1 MMDRKRLGVV
11 VDGSFTAGLTVR
23 LDPGCNTE
31 DLQIGSFLVVQGSQY
46 TYFCMLA
53 DLQLRASDD
62 RLLAKPPQG
71 FTPFVRGI
79 LSGSATYAAAVVKPM
94 LMMPNVDVLDPARQ
108 LAGATPEERGVV
120 SVRTIPMHYAELVEA
135 NEIDFA
141 TVFGSP
147 LKKNNF
153 VIGTP
158 LTMDFPICLDLGRF
172 MERSSGIFGQTG
184 TGKSFTAFL
193 VLAGIMQHKTGVNLI
208 FDAHNEYAY
217 GKESEAKQWVRGL
230 KSLFGSSV
238 LVYSLDQSQS
248 NKAGRAADRVLQ
260 IGLNQIEREDVVL
273 MAQELGLTSTASVT
287 IGLLQDRYKQRWLSQ
302 LLDMDGASLEEF
314 CRDSGAHAGAAEA
327 LQRKLRELAR
337 KEYVQPEMNSNLLD
351 EIILALEGGKH
362 VILHFGKHGSMLDYM
377 LVSNLVTRKVRAAW
391 EKKTEQYELSQ
402 KPGDRPTPLM
412 ITVEEAHK
420 FLNPEIASQTIFGTI
435 AREMRKF
442 HVTLMVIDQ
451 RPSGIDSE
459 VLSQLGTRISGKLAD
474 ERDIEAVLTGVSDR
488 SALRGALAS
497 LNLRQEV
504 LIAGHAVP
512 MPIQVRPRNYDE
524 KFWKEVTSDS
534 PPSLNDDELEKEKQR
549 LFG

>member
-1 MMDRKRLGVV
+1 MDRKRLGVV

-391 EKKTEQYELSQ
+391 ERKTEQYELSQ

>member
-1 MMDRKRLGVV
+1 MDRKRLGVI

-23 LDPGCNTE
+23 LDPGCITE
-31 DLQIGSFLVVQGSQY
+31 ALQIGSFLVVQGIQN
-46 TYFCMLA
+46 TYFSMLS
-53 DLQLRASDD
+53 DLQLRAADD

-147 LKKNNF
+147 QKKNHF

-193 VLAGIMQHKTGVNLI
+193 VLAGIMQHKTGANLI
-208 FDAHNEYAY
+208 FDVHNEYAY

-238 LVYSLDQSQS
+238 LVYSLDQSQA

-287 IGLLQDRYKQRWLSQ
+287 IGLLQDCYKQRWLSQ
-302 LLDMDGASLEEF
+302 LLDMDAASLEEF

-351 EIILALEGGKH
+351 EIILALEDGKH

-391 EKKTEQYELSQ
+391 ERKTEQYELSQ

-512 MPIQVRPRNYDE
+512 MPIQVRPRNYDAA
-524 KFWKEVTSDS
+524 FWKEVTADIAL
-534 PPSLNDDELEKEKQR
+534 PMNDDELEKAKRE

>member
-1 MMDRKRLGVV
+1 MDRKRLGVV

>member
-1 MMDRKRLGVV
+1 MDRKRLGVV

-23 LDPGCNTE
+23 LDPACNTE
-31 DLQIGSFLVVQGSQY
+31 NLQIGSFLVVQGIQN
-46 TYFCMLA
+46 TYFSMLA

-71 FTPFVRGI
+71 FTPFVKGI

-94 LMMPNVDVLDPARQ
+94 LMMPNVDVADPMHQ
-108 LAGATPEERGVV
+108 LTGAMAEERGVFT
-120 SVRTIPMHYAELVEA
+120 VRTIPMHYAELVEA
-135 NEIDFA
+135 TEIDFA

-147 LKKNNF
+147 QKENHF
-153 VIGTP
+153 VLGSP

-217 GKESEAKQWVRGL
+217 GKESEKTKKRVRGL
-230 KSLFGSSV
+230 KELFGSS
-238 LVYSLDQSQS
+238 LSVYSLDREQA
-248 NKAGRAADRVLQ
+248 NKPGRAADGILQ
-260 IGLNQIEREDVVL
+260 IGMNQIEPSDVIL
-273 MAQELGLTSTASVT
+273 MAQELGLTAKAGTM
-287 IGLLQDRYKQRWLSQ
+287 IGLLVDEYHDGWLPRLISMGGDE
-302 LLDMDGASLEEF
+302 LGEF
-314 CRDSGAHAGAAEA
+314 CERSGAHEGSVQA
-327 LQRKLRELAR
+327 LQRDLKKLAR
-337 KEYVQPEMNSNLLD
+337 KDYVRDTMNSNLLD
-351 EIILALEGGKH
+351 EIILALEKGKH
-362 VILHFGKHGSMLDYM
+362 VILHFGKHNSMLDYM
-377 LVSNLVTRKVRAAW
+377 LVSNLVTRKVREAW
-391 EKKTEQYELSQ
+391 ETKSETYELSQ
-402 KPGDRPTPLM
+402 NPADRPTPLM
-412 ITVEEAHK
+412 ITLEEAHK

-488 SALRGALAS
+488 NALRGALAS

-504 LIAGHAVP
+504 LIVGHAVP
-512 MPIQVRPRNYDE
+512 MPIQVKPRDYDE
-524 KFWKEVTSDS
+524 KFWKEVAPVSALSQD
-534 PPSLNDDELEKEKQR
+534 DDEIARAKQK